1 MDEQDPNK
9 QNPAPQNGAKVV
21 DEYQAASRATAQEEY
36 DDYSTKPHAYSAPA
50 HHGRKI
56 ALWLLVIL
64 LLAAAGF
71 GAYWFLVRKDNTKTA
86 SKTTGQT
93 SHQATT
99 QNTENNTISSET
111 KHYVSQGFGLEFDY
125 PSDWTVAEEQGAG
138 VLTAT
143 SPAMQ
148 LKSPEAKPITGQIV
162 FKIRNKQQPL
172 PEFDKGNAVA
182 SLASEKIDYT
192 KPSSAQRGSTY
203 LSFLRYASSSAVAA
217 LDGVYITGDV
227 GYQNGQAIPKADFV
241 PVDPIISITFNK
253 CSDSSCSGDKT
264 TITGIDNDQWQ
275 QESFAGPLRNMLK
288 SLIVN

>member
-9 QNPAPQNGAKVV
+9 HNPVPQSNGRVV

-36 DDYSTKPHAYSAPA
+36 DDYSTKAHSYSAPS
-50 HHGRKI
+50 HNGRKVL
-56 ALWLLVIL
+56 LWILVIL

-71 GAYWFLVRKDNTKTA
+71 GAYWFLIRKDTTKPA
-86 SKTTGQT
+86 SKTNQNTHQTTG
-93 SHQATT
+93 
-99 QNTENNTISSET
+99 NTENSVISSKTE
-111 KHYVSQGFGLEFDY
+111 HYVSQGFSLEFDY
-125 PSDWTVAEEQGAG
+125 PSDWTVAEEQGSG
-138 VLTAT
+138 VLTVT
-143 SPAMQ
+143 SPAMS
-148 LKSPEAKPITGQIV
+148 LKSPEAKPITGQVV

-192 KPSSAQRGSTY
+192 KPSSVQRGSTY
-203 LSFLRYASSSAVAA
+203 LSFLRYASSPAAAA
-217 LDGVYITGDV
+217 LDGIYITGDV

-264 TITGIDNDQWQ
+264 TVTGIDNDQWQ
-275 QESFAGPLRNMLK
+275 LDSFSGPLRTMLK